1 MIARY
6 TIGVVTCN
14 DCPVDH
20 RRRQWHPR
28 KVHETGRLTMEV
40 AANSQSV
47 ARDADA
53 AGEKLPDAYWRA
65 FSLVV
70 RAARPRVFALL
81 VVFYLMVVQAS

>member
-1 MIARY
+1 VIARY

-53 AGEKLPDAYWRA
+53 AGEKVPDAYWRL
-65 FSLVV
+65 F
-70 RAARPRVFALL
+70 RWWFALRVPAFL
-81 VVFYLMVVQAS
+81 RCSSSSI